1 MISDRPPST
10 TMSEIAW
17 KVHETRVSLDWT
29 QHELAERAG
38 VSRPSVARIE
48 RGDDV
53 STATLEKVAAALR
66 LRVELTQAD
75 QAKGRSPTPKRR
87 TQRLR
92 RAFVGGPDPR
102 GSGAGR

>member
-1 MISDRPPST
+1 MVEDQASGT

-29 QHELAERAG
+29 QQELAERAG

-53 STATLEKVAAALR
+53 STATLEKVAAALN
-66 LRVELTQAD
+66 LKVELT
-75 QAKGRSPTPKRR
+75 
-87 TQRLR
+87 
-92 RAFVGGPDPR
+92 
-102 GSGAGR
+102 